1 MIFTR
6 SLMGVNAFSV
16 VVSATTFI
24 YIILFLVGRRRH
36 SF

>member
-6 SLMGVNAFSV
+6 SLTGVNVFPV
-16 VVSATTFI
+16 VVNATTII